1 MTTLTNTTVLLSFL
15 QTMSIE
21 NALSARI
28 AEITKLIKEERDYH
42 TMIFS
47 SHTKEAEY
55 YNMTYNQD
63 EVLRICM
70 QVYNISV
77 MNFRGQTSYFL
88 WRNFN
93 RELFALVTIWGNEEK
108 DKKLLQALWTS
119 LRRSIKTRLFLVAG
133 RNVTAKYLRKLLE
146 YCVKR
151 KAFHVAAV
159 KDSEF
164 LSQEELYV
172 IQLFPKFSMLTK
184 KVLKSKDFVF
194 YDNPIKNMHGRT
206 IRIAMN
212 KDSNKAFSLGRKAN
226 GEVILGGYVG
236 HLIAAFARQHNA
248 TIEIPNFGD
257 SDTNFVT
264 SNWDKLVEEGIYDMS
279 AELSINLMGS
289 DMDFSQVYDYM
300 DWCIMI
306 PVGKEMPGYMFYT
319 EVFDMVTF
327 SLIFITSVVITMVLI
342 SKMWVDGLPIGI
354 RDLLLCI
361 YILNGLVGNSY
372 KMEHN
377 FVGIRSCLYI
387 MVSLAGIIFNTTFV
401 TYLQS
406 YKTQPPTL
414 AEISSLEAMKAT
426 GMRYVIQRD
435 EFALLDV
442 YGNLSDYKAVAKVVP
457 TFRELYELR
466 DNYNP
471 QYFYAVTSA
480 QWPLYEE
487 QQKFFSRPL
496 FRLSD
501 MCFVRM
507 LGLGLSLQVNST
519 FKDDLDIL
527 IDRTIQSG
535 LKKHWKEFGFLEA
548 LQMKRMRLLD
558 MSVPNTFEPVR
569 LEDITQLVIVFAVC
583 FTCSFACFIAELY
596 WPNRGK
602 FLQKTKRYLCKR
614 AEEEI

>member
-15 QTMSIE
+15 QTMSTE

-47 SHTKEAEY
+47 SHTQEADY

-70 QVYNISV
+70 QAYNISV
-77 MNFRGQTSYFL
+77 LNFRGQTSYFL

-119 LRRSIKTRLFLVAG
+119 LRRSIKTCLLLVAG
-133 RNVTAKYLRKLLE
+133 GNVTAKYLRKLLE

-172 IQLFPKFSMLTK
+172 IQLFPKFSMLIK

-212 KDSNKAFSLGRKAN
+212 RDSNKAFSLGRKAN

-279 AELSINLMGS
+279 AELSMNLMGS

-319 EVFDMVTF
+319 EVFDMVTL
-327 SLIFITSVVITMVLI
+327 SLIFTTSV
-342 SKMWVDGLPIGI
+342 
-354 RDLLLCI
+354 
-361 YILNGLVGNSY
+361 
-372 KMEHN
+372 
-377 FVGIRSCLYI
+377 
-387 MVSLAGIIFNTTFV
+387 
-401 TYLQS
+401 
-406 YKTQPPTL
+406 PPTL

-569 LEDITQLVIVFAVC
+569 LEDITQLIILNCIGQIVVNF
-583 FTCSFACFIAELY
+583 Y
-596 WPNRGK
+596 
-602 FLQKTKRYLCKR
+602 KRLND
-614 AEEEI
+614 IFVTDI